1 MMTTTASAL
10 PLVVELGLASLCL
23 AFGLMVF
30 GKRAGTQ
37 AIAPA
42 G

>member
-1 MMTTTASAL
+1 MVTTTAGAL
-10 PLVVELGLASLCL
+10 PLVVGLGLASLCL

-30 GKRAGTQ
+30 GKHAGTD
-37 AIAPA
+37 AIAST

>member
-1 MMTTTASAL
+1 MVTTTASAL
-10 PLVVELGLASLCL
+10 PLVVGLGLASLCL

-30 GKRAGTQ
+30 GKHASTP